1 VGEPG
6 AKFSNR
12 HDFGFVAINELTMH
26 QKCSGQRNGCHGRFS
41 CILSRS
47 LDIGAK
53 KNMTIVE
60 FHNEIMEVEM
70 PIRFR
75 TEILIR
81 QRTVLT
87 YLLTLLLL
95 VGWSWQS
102 QPLFAAEKLLVVHSA
117 LNMFTA
123 PLWMAKEKGYFLK
136 NGLDI
141 ETIYIPSGTLG
152 MQALL
157 GGETKILAADGSSVV
172 NARLRGAP
180 VKIFLGMVNFYPN
193 PFFSAPEIKS
203 PADLKGK
210 KIAVTRIG
218 SSSYTAT
225 VMLMKK
231 LGLEE
236 GRDYTILQLGST
248 QNRLAALTKG
258 LIQGTTLSAPESVI
272 ARNAGMKVLV
282 SGAEMGKLGVTIQH
296 QCASAMESSLHGSFR
311 ATLKSYAKG
320 YLEGVREVYRSKE
333 ETMEVLKKY
342 TRVTDPQVLSASY
355 DESYQAIEKEGALIE
370 GGVQTLLTE
379 QAKTDPHAR
388 NARPGDFL
396 DASIINE
403 LTKEGFIKTLWST
416 K

>member
-1 VGEPG
+1 
-6 AKFSNR
+6 
-12 HDFGFVAINELTMH
+12 MH
-26 QKCSGQRNGCHGRFS
+26 
-41 CILSRS
+41 
-47 LDIGAK
+47 
-53 KNMTIVE
+53 
-60 FHNEIMEVEM
+60 
-70 PIRFR
+70 IRFR
-75 TEILIR
+75 TTPL
-81 QRTVLT
+81 RTCS
-87 YLLTLLLL
+87 LTLMLLL
-95 VGWSWQS
+95 GLSWRIE
-102 QPLFAAEKLLVVHSA
+102 PIDAAEKLLIVHSA

-123 PLWMAKEKGYFLK
+123 PLWMAKDKGYFLK
-136 NGLDI
+136 NGLDV
-141 ETIYIPSGTLG
+141 ETIYIPSGTMG

-180 VKIFLGMVNFYPN
+180 VKIIVGMVNFYPN
-193 PFFSAPEIKS
+193 PFFSSPEIKTA
-203 PADLKGK
+203 ADLKGK

-272 ARNAGMKVLV
+272 ARNAGMKTLV
-282 SGAEMGKLGVTIQH
+282 SGREMGKLGVTIQH
-296 QCASAMESSLHGSFR
+296 QSANVMESSLHGSFR
-311 ATLKSYAKG
+311 ATLKSYVKG
-320 YLEGVREVYRSKE
+320 YLEGVRQVYRSKE
-333 ETMEVLKKY
+333 DTMQVLKKY

-355 DESYQAIEKEGALIE
+355 DESYQAIEKEGTLVEA
-370 GGVQTLLTE
+370 GVQVLLAE

-388 NARPGDFL
+388 NAHPGDIL

-403 LTKEGFIKTLWST
+403 LSKEGFINSLWTT